1 MTMRWRAALAAML
14 LGVALGAQAADP
26 LPSAAGAAHLK
37 AERVRIERAFVD
49 EVSAIAGVSGGQV
62 RRGMPDGPR
71 ITDTGRRVIESL
83 EHQNGRT
90 LSDEQRAAIRAAD
103 ARREA
108 ALARARAEAAQ
119 R

>member
-1 MTMRWRAALAAML
+1 MRPACRWVLAVLMALAM
-14 LGVALGAQAADP
+14 GAQAAEP
-26 LPSAAGAAHLK
+26 MPSPAGAAHLK

-49 EVSAIAGVSGGQV
+49 DVVSITGATPAQV
-62 RRGMPDGPR
+62 RQGIPNGPR
-71 ITDTGRRVIESL
+71 ITDTGRRVTESL
-83 EHQNGRT
+83 EHQIGRT
-90 LSDEQRAAIRAAD
+90 LSDDQRAAIHAAD